1 VYTAYNLIQ
10 IARIQQT
17 FGDYTGSE
25 ETLTE
30 SLPIIDDNPNYL
42 LAAKNLLGIAKEL
55 NNYSD
60 AMAYYKQVFEQTS
73 NPVLKTVPL
82 NNMAAVAIE
91 EKQYQKQ

>member
-1 VYTAYNLIQ
+1 LPK
-10 IARIQQT
+10 
-17 FGDYTGSE
+17 FLSE
-25 ETLTE
+25 DDA
-30 SLPIIDDNPNYL
+30 PIISCRKATL
-42 LAAKNLLGIAKEL
+42 GEEAAKT

-82 NNMAAVAIE
+82 NNMAAVE

>member
-42 LAAKNLLGIAKEL
+42 LAAKT
-55 NNYSD
+55 Y
-60 AMAYYKQVFEQTS
+60 
-73 NPVLKTVPL
+73 
-82 NNMAAVAIE
+82 
-91 EKQYQKQ
+91 